1 MNERNSIIGK
11 IDWVTVLIYLAL
23 VMIGWF
29 SIFSARYNEAHPS
42 IFDLTQVYGKQLLW
56 IGGALLVGFVILLI
70 DAKFFNVFSL
80 WIYIFFLFCLFAVLV
95 YGTATKG
102 ATAWIDLGGGVK
114 LQPSEFAKMAT
125 ALAVAGYLDRLD
137 VDLQKRKDQIVTAAL
152 ILIPMALVLLQN
164 DTGSAIVFVSFI
176 FVLYREGF
184 PGAGWVMV
192 AGVTAILLFVFTLV
206 WSQKVMYIILGVLL
220 VLTLT
225 YYLITRKKGIV
236 KMLGVFAI
244 AFMFVFSVD
253 YAFNKVLQEHQ
264 KNRILVLL
272 GQLDDPKGVGYN
284 VHQSKIAIGSG
295 GFAGKHHRRRRRLL
309 GHQHRGAAIC
319 SALDTNHHPRR
330 ATTIDIQPCVWLRHR
345 GHLVCPRG
353 HQYRHDDRLGARHR
367 HPPALPELRR
377 VEYAGVHHDA
387 GDLRETGC
395 QSIERIMND
404 FFAVGKNNHSYT
416 EVTPKFLTSN
426 SPRSLIF
433 SSGMTSNAMNAKVI
447 NGAYSVDPRRLAS
460 ASAFW

>member
-220 VLTLT
+220 VLTLV

-295 GFAGKHHRRRRRLL
+295 GFAGKGFLEGTQTKYDFVPEQHTDFIFCTIGEEGGFLGTSVVVLL
-309 GHQHRGAAIC
+309 YVALLIRIIILAERQRSTFSRVYGYAI
-319 SALDTNHHPRR
+319 
-330 ATTIDIQPCVWLRHR
+330 
-345 GHLVCPRG
+345 
-353 HQYRHDDRLGARHR
+353 
-367 HPPALPELRR
+367 
-377 VEYAGVHHDA
+377 AGILFVHVA
-387 GDLRETGC
+387 
-395 QSIERIMND
+395 INI
-404 FFAVGKNNHSYT
+404 
-416 EVTPKFLTSN
+416 
-426 SPRSLIF
+426 
-433 SSGMTSNAMNAKVI
+433 GMTIGLVPVI
-447 NGAYSVDPRRLAS
+447 GIPLPFLSYGGSSMLAFTMMLAIFVKQDANRLNVL
-460 ASAFW
+460 

>member
-11 IDWVTVLIYLAL
+11 IDWVTVLLYLAL

-102 ATAWIDLGGGVK
+102 ATSWIDLGGGVK

-236 KMLGVFAI
+236 KMLGVFAV

-295 GFAGKHHRRRRRLL
+295 GFAGKGFLEGTQTKYDFVPEQHTDFIFCTIGEEGGFLGTSIVVLL
-309 GHQHRGAAIC
+309 YVALLIRIIVLAERQRSTFSRVYGYAI
-319 SALDTNHHPRR
+319 
-330 ATTIDIQPCVWLRHR
+330 
-345 GHLVCPRG
+345 
-353 HQYRHDDRLGARHR
+353 
-367 HPPALPELRR
+367 
-377 VEYAGVHHDA
+377 AGILFVHVA
-387 GDLRETGC
+387 
-395 QSIERIMND
+395 INI
-404 FFAVGKNNHSYT
+404 
-416 EVTPKFLTSN
+416 
-426 SPRSLIF
+426 
-433 SSGMTSNAMNAKVI
+433 GMTIGLVPVI
-447 NGAYSVDPRRLAS
+447 GIPLPFLSYGGSSMLAFTMMLAIFVKQDANRLNVL
-460 ASAFW
+460 